1 MTAIT
6 EPLDRVA
13 QSHIEGR
20 VRHVVRENDRFTWI
34 SGYKPSPFREI
45 EIRNPTHRCYHCGA
59 AYNDTLGY
67 YAHAHH
73 CPYNQRGP
81 K

>member
-1 MTAIT
+1 MTVIT

-20 VRHVVRENDRFTWI
+20 VQPVRRAA
-34 SGYKPSPFREI
+34 SPACRSPMI
-45 EIRNPTHRCYHCGA
+45 PCYHCGA

-73 CPYNQRGP
+73 CPCNQRGT